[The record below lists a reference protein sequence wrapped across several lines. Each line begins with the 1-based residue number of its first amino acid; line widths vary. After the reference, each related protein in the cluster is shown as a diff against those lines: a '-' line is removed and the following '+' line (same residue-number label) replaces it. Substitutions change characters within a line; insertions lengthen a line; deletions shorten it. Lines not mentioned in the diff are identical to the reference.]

1 MSRAATEWAWRLN
14 LKASQKLLLLS
25 LADRADEHHCC
36 YPSITRLMHDTGL
49 DKKTIGKWINEMI
62 QQGLLIDTGERKGIT
77 KRVRV
82 LKLNLD
88 FEFTQKGD
96 RSIKANKP
104 KTGNVP
110 KNGNI
115 PKNGC
120 LNDPKNGSLNQ
131 SLEPKNNTHIARS
144 NFESVDNFAT
154 APPPHRSDTLVQTGE
169 GGKAGIFLSSEPPAP
184 ELKTRSTQARH
195 KNSVLPDAIER
206 VSTLIA
212 LKAGEVQLHEASPAC
227 RNKLGAEHRSE
238 KFVMFEG
245 WRPSPELSRT
255 ARKIGIELSGPP
267 DQASLAEFIIYWE
280 ADGAAYNQIQWEM
293 KLARSLKNQRQRA
306 PKRHRPRRE
315 LMASSAMDY
324 TIPEG
329 FRG

>member
-82 LKLNLD
+82 LKLNLH

-131 SLEPKNNTHIARS
+131 SLEPKNNTHTARS

-212 LKAGEVQLHEASPAC
+212 LKAGDVQLREASPAC
-227 RNKLGAEHRSE
+227 RNRLAAERRSE

-267 DQASLAEFIIYWE
+267 DPARLADFVTYWV

-293 KLARSLKNQRQRA
+293 KLARSITKQRQRA
-306 PKRHRPRRE
+306 PKRHRSCRE
-315 LMASSAMDY
+315 FMASSGMDY

>member
-1 MSRAATEWAWRLN
+1 MSRIATSWVWEQT
-14 LKASQKLLLLS
+14 LKPSQKLLLLS

-96 RSIKANKP
+96 HSNKANKP

-131 SLEPKNNTHIARS
+131 SLESKNNTHTANHHS
-144 NFESVDNFAT
+144 EPVDNFAMH
-154 APPPHRSDTLVQTGE
+154 PDSGRGKNQVRFGE
-169 GGKAGIFLSSEPPAP
+169 GQVIRTRSSPAIAPTKRNSSCAKWRHSNTCPDDANVRLKNQIAP
-184 ELKTRSTQARH
+184 ELRPAPVPADQAGKRC
-195 KNSVLPDAIER
+195 KR
-206 VSTLIA
+206 T
-212 LKAGEVQLHEASPAC
+212 ASHLA
-227 RNKLGAEHRSE
+227 E
-238 KFVMFEG
+238 KFVMFAG
-245 WRPSPELSRT
+245 WQPSSGLRVT
-255 ARKIGIELSGPP
+255 ASKIGIEISGPP
-267 DQASLAEFIIYWE
+267 DQAALADFVTYWE
-280 ADGAAYNQIQWEM
+280 ADGASYNQVQWEM

-306 PKRHRPRRE
+306 PKRHNSRRDF
-315 LMASSAMDY
+315 MASSGMDH

>member
-1 MSRAATEWAWRLN
+1 MSRIATSWVWEQT
-14 LKASQKLLLLS
+14 LKPSQKLLLLS

-96 RSIKANKP
+96 HSNKANKP

-131 SLEPKNNTHIARS
+131 SLESKNNTHTANHHS
-144 NFESVDNFAT
+144 EPVDNFAT
-154 APPPHRSDTLVQTGE
+154 HPHSGHGE
-169 GGKAGIFLSSEPPAP
+169 NQMRFWEGQVIRTHSSPAIVPTKLKSSCGKWRYPNTRPDDANVR
-184 ELKTRSTQARH
+184 LKNQ
-195 KNSVLPDAIER
+195 
-206 VSTLIA
+206 IA
-212 LKAGEVQLHEASPAC
+212 LKLRPDPVPADKAGERCKRAASHPAD
-227 RNKLGAEHRSE
+227 

-245 WRPSPELSRT
+245 WRPSSGLRGT

-267 DQASLAEFIIYWE
+267 DPARLADFVTYWE

-306 PKRHRPRRE
+306 PNLYRPRRDF
-315 LMASSAMDY
+315 MASSGMDY

>member
-1 MSRAATEWAWRLN
+1 MSRIATSWVWEQT
-14 LKASQKLLLLS
+14 LKPSQKLLLLS

-96 RSIKANKP
+96 HSNKANKP

-131 SLEPKNNTHIARS
+131 SLESKNNTHTLSS
-144 NFESVDNFAT
+144 NFESVDNFPT
-154 APPPHRSDTLVQTGE
+154 APPPEYSDTLVQTGE
-169 GGKAGIFLSSEPPAP
+169 GGIAGACSSSGPPAP
-184 ELKTRSTQARH
+184 EHKTSSTQARYR
-195 KNSVLPDAIER
+195 NPALPGAIER
-206 VSTLIA
+206 VKTQIA
-212 LKAGEVQLHEASPAC
+212 MKIGDVQLREASPAC
-227 RNKLGAEHRSE
+227 RNKPGAEHRSE

-267 DQASLAEFIIYWE
+267 DQAALADFVTFWE

-293 KLARSLKNQRQRA
+293 KLARSVKKQRQRA
-306 PKRHRPRRE
+306 PKRHRPRRDF
-315 LMASSAMDY
+315 LGSSDMDY
-324 TIPEG
+324 KIPEG